1 MKPYKLIRESPTHF
15 LLHNGVAHFHIAK
28 KGLAEPTAD
37 KIRSFA
43 EGGKIERNEIDTE
56 PKENKYELPPAPE
69 ADLDYKPA
77 PTPEPDKKEE
87 RKLEMDVR
95 TPAKMSEGGKL
106 DTSARAHIS
115 EKNFAGPDRSY
126 PIEDASHARNALA
139 RVSQHGSPELKAQ
152 VRAKVHAKYPG
163 IEQSK
168 ADGGDIEK
176 VSDDLDMYKHGMD
189 TTKDEDVKKYENIKQ
204 LSKETGL
211 PKFDAGGAVDAAQSV
226 QESFRKAT
234 HYQEGGEVDSSGLWE
249 GIKKA
254 FNTPKPTPT
263 PVDRDAQYEAIRK
276 QNTANMQGDSNY
288 AGGGYVHHNAG
299 KNQLHFHFYD
309 GAVIPTQLDKEEGAG
324 PQQPS
329 ALDKYVGGEPTQM
342 ADGGEA
348 TSESSEGDKLEQA
361 AQDIQAGLNSQT
373 ATVPAPSSEEPQPSP
388 ETAQIVPQSQQIP
401 AVQKSLSPTPDQSP
415 SMLSDFD
422 KSLALEKSGIEQG
435 AQAQS
440 EGYKQTAQAIGQ
452 NVLEQ
457 KRQMDAYRLEAD
469 NITKQNTQLFDA
481 VASSKIDP
489 NHFWNSK
496 STGGKIMATIGV
508 LLGGIGGGASG
519 TPNQALATLQ
529 NHIQQDIEA
538 QKLDQSN
545 KMNLYKM
552 GLERYRDAQSAQQFA
567 TLQSNALLQGQ
578 LQKIAA
584 TTGNQTAM
592 NTAQQMIGQLGV
604 QNAGIRSELAMKQA
618 AFGAMNQP
626 QPANTGIDPN
636 KMRLLIN
643 AGVIP
648 KEEVPT
654 AMKEYSDYDKLG
666 KIMDHV
672 DDVFQT
678 GRKQANI
685 TQFALPHWVPTMR
698 QSTRDYDAAVDGF
711 LGNITKETEGR
722 VTPQDVELM
731 RPSMPKLGD
740 SPEVAQHKM
749 NLVKDQIKEKYAF
762 PTLQS
767 YRLLHPNNP
776 TATPAATRQ
785 KRFTEGSPK

>member
-329 ALDKYVGGEPTQM
+329 ALDKYVGGEPAQM

-348 TSESSEGDKLEQA
+348 TPESSEGDKLEQA
-361 AQDIQAGLNSQT
+361 AQDIQAGLNAQT
-373 ATVPAPSSEEPQPSP
+373 APAPSSQESQSSP
-388 ETAQIVPQSQQIP
+388 EAAQTIPQAQQIP
-401 AVQKSLSPTPDQSP
+401 AVRKPLSPTPDQSP
-415 SMLSDFD
+415 SMPADFD

-457 KRQMDAYRLEAD
+457 KRQLDAYRLEAD

-584 TTGNQTAM
+584 TTGSQTAM
-592 NTAQQMIGQLGV
+592 NTAQQMIGQLGL
-604 QNAGIRSELAMKQA
+604 QNAGLRSDLSMKQA

-626 QPANTGIDPN
+626 QPANTGVDPN

-654 AMKEYSDYDKLG
+654 AMKEYSDYTKLSDTL
-666 KIMDHV
+666 DHT
-672 DDVFQT
+672 DDVF
-678 GRKQANI
+678 KQAAANS
-685 TQFALPHWVPTMR
+685 TYSERALPGWTPTL
-698 QSTRDYDAAVDGF
+698 RDKSKQYEAVTDAW
-711 LGNITKETEGR
+711 LGNITKDTEGR
-722 VTPQDVELM
+722 VTPADIQLM
-731 RPSMPKLGD
+731 KASLPKAGD
-740 SPEVAQHKM
+740 NPQLIQTKLA
-749 NLVKDQIKEKYAF
+749 NIKDMIRQKYAF
-762 PTLQS
+762 PTLES
-767 YRLLHPNNP
+767 YRLLHPNNT